1 MQQTQVI
8 VDWVPLASDVIDR
21 YHITVSDVITACDFS
36 RSTGETISGSVTT
49 YTASGLEE
57 LSKVTIVIIAEN
69 LAGNFTVATERT
81 NTTAAGMLLKKITT
95 T

>member
-21 YHITVSDVITACDFS
+21 YHITVSDVITACDFN

-69 LAGNFTVATERT
+69 LAGNFTVATECT
-81 NTTAAGMLLKKITT
+81 NTTAAGMLLKEITT